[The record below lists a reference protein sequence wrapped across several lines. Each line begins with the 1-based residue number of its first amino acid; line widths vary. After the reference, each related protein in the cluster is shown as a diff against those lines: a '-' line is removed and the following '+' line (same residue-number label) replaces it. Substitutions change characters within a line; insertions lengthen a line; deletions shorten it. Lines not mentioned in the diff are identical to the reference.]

1 MHLVE
6 VGKLCLL
13 LVQLH
18 DLLER
23 WNLKEVRNFLKI
35 GVKERSIGDFVFSVF
50 GVGCILMLPTFS
62 WENMVDSAVSGQK
75 VSSHTHLISFMKK
88 LKFKEVK

>member
-1 MHLVE
+1 M
-6 VGKLCLL
+6 
-13 LVQLH
+13 
-18 DLLER
+18 
-23 WNLKEVRNFLKI
+23 
-35 GVKERSIGDFVFSVF
+35 SIRDFVFSVF
-50 GVGCILMLPTFS
+50 GVGCILMLSTFS

>member
-6 VGKLCLL
+6 VGKLRLL

-23 WNLKEVRNFLKI
+23 WNLEEVRNFLNI
-35 GVKERSIGDFVFSVF
+35 SVEEMSIRDFVFSVF
-50 GVGCILMLPTFS
+50 GVGCILMLSTFS
-62 WENMVDSAVSGQK
+62 WENMVDSTVSGQ
-75 VSSHTHLISFMKK
+75 
-88 LKFKEVK
+88 